1 VSRGRLICILGPDGS
16 GKTTLAAGLA
26 RRFEENDVR
35 VRLIWFRFQHFFV
48 LPILALCRVMGLT
61 EYVHA
66 DGYRFGV
73 WRFYRSRLLRKATPI
88 AMLADA
94 WLFSMI
100 RVRLRLMLGET
111 LVCDRY
117 VYDTLVDLML
127 GTREPEMD
135 RSLVGRCFLR
145 LVPRNAEVFVVDA
158 PAETIIQRRPV
169 MALDLTLEERRWSYQ
184 ALADRHGLTVIDN
197 SGSRQASLSQL
208 LHCVG
213 LGLEPHP
220 ASEAPVG

>member
-1 VSRGRLICILGPDGS
+1 MSRGRLICILGPDGS
-16 GKTTLAAGLA
+16 GKTTLASGLV

-35 VRLIWFRFQHFFV
+35 ASLTWFRFQHFFV
-48 LPILALCRVMGLT
+48 LPILALCRVIGLT
-61 EYVHA
+61 RYVHA
-66 DGYRFGV
+66 DGCRFGV

-88 AMLADA
+88 AMLVDA
-94 WLFSMI
+94 WLFSTI

-117 VYDTLVDLML
+117 VHDTLVDLML

-158 PAETIIQRRPV
+158 PPETIIERRPV
-169 MALDLTLEERRWSYQ
+169 MALDPTLEERGRSYQ
-184 ALADRHGLTVIDN
+184 ALAKRHGLTVIDN
-197 SGSRQASLSQL
+197 SGSRRASLCQL
-208 LHCVG
+208 LRHVE
-213 LGLEPHP
+213 LEPHP
-220 ASEAPVG
+220 GSEVPVG